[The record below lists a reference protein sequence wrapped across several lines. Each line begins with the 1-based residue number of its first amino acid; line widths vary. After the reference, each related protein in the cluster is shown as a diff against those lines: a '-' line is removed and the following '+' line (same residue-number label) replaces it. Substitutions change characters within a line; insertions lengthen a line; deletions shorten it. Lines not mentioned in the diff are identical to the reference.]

1 MAAHSSVA
9 SWTNVMIRPEQPGDR
24 DAVRALN
31 ERAFGGREE
40 ADIVEALHRAQAAVV
55 ALVAERGGHVV
66 GHVLFSPVSVDGA
79 NATRLVGLAP
89 MAVAPE
95 HQRQGLGTN
104 WFTRDSRSANPPA
117 SAVSSCSAMR
127 STSHALASCRR
138 RSLVCGASTM
148 CQLTSSWRSSS
159 SRGRSAT
166 SPGWCDITRR
176 LGRSDDRALRTF
188 PLSVPAPACRFA

>member
-66 GHVLFSPVSVDGA
+66 GHILFSPVGVEGA

-95 HQRQGLGTN
+95 HQRQGLGTQLAHQGLALC
-104 WFTRDSRSANPPA
+104 TSAGVGGVVVLGHAEYYPRFGFVPA
-117 SAVSSCSAMR
+117 AQFGLRCEYDVPADVFM
-127 STSHALASCRR
+127 ALE
-138 RSLVCGASTM
+138 L
-148 CQLTSSWRSSS
+148 
-159 SRGRSAT
+159 
-166 SPGWCDITRR
+166 SPG
-176 LGRSDDRALRTF
+176 ALRDVSG
-188 PLSVPAPACRFA
+188 LVRYHQAFAKV